1 MLKILDYAY
10 DEVIGSKC
18 LMIKADYEFILKKTI
33 PLIRNFEH
41 QKEMLLAN
49 KYKILENDIKLG
61 CIMQAFTLGII
72 DNNVPETLDEEYL
85 MDKIDSGFVIDGMQ
99 RLNVIQKINNEN
111 PEALKNDKS
120 IYLSIIISNSIDKLL
135 YKMITLNTGQKP
147 VSVKQQI
154 ERLTQNMYNFDAKTF
169 DKVTEK
175 ESKDRK
181 NINKLEKDDI
191 VMAYLAFVTESTN
204 IDIQKTIENKMD
216 ELIINN
222 IINSKINKRDYEFRD
237 IINLILDLMAENEIS
252 NKWFKDSNNLVG
264 FCSGIAKG
272 NTYKDI
278 MKFSKSF
285 VGLIN
290 NLETSLKI
298 LDISNVKLNKM
309 RRKYTKYIIENY
321 SEVMVMEEYDLLDR
335 LSSLG

>member
-18 LMIKADYEFILKKTI
+18 LMIKVDYEFILKKTI

-41 QKEMLLAN
+41 QREMLLAN
-49 KYKILENDIKLG
+49 KYKILENNIKLG

-72 DNNVPETLDEEYL
+72 DDNVPEILDEEYL
-85 MDKIDSGFVIDGMQ
+85 MDKIDYGFIIDGMQ
-99 RLNVIQKINNEN
+99 RLNVIEKINNEN
-111 PEALKNDKS
+111 PETLKNDKS
-120 IYLSIIISNSIDKLL
+120 IYLSIIITNSIDKLL

-154 ERLTQNMYNFDAKTF
+154 ERLTQNMYNFDEKTF
-169 DKVTEK
+169 DMVSEN

-222 IINSKINKRDYEFRD
+222 IINSKINKRDYEFKD
-237 IINLILDLMAENEIS
+237 IINLILDLMGEHEIS
-252 NKWFKDSNNLVG
+252 DKWFKDLNNLVG

-290 NLETSLKI
+290 NLETALKI
-298 LDISNVKLNKM
+298 LDVSKVKLSKM
-309 RRKYTKYIIENY
+309 RRKYTKYITQNY